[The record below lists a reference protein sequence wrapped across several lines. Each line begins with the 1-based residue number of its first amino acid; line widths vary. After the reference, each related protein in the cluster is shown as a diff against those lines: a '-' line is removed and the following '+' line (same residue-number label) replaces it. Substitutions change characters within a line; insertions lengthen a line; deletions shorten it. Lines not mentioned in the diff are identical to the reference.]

1 MSCVFCGI
9 VAGEIP
15 SDRVAEGDDY
25 VAFRDLA
32 PAAPTHV
39 LIIPK
44 RHIAGI
50 AATEPEDT
58 DLLGRMLLA
67 ATEIARQEG
76 ISESGYRVV
85 INEGA
90 DGGQTVGHLH
100 IHVMGGRGMS
110 WPPG

>member
-9 VAGEIP
+9 VSGEIP
-15 SDRVAEGDDY
+15 SERVAEGDDY
-25 VAFRDLA
+25 LAFRDVV

-44 RHIAGI
+44 RHVDGI
-50 AATEPEDT
+50 ATTDPKDA
-58 DLLGRMLLA
+58 DLLGRMLLVA
-67 ATEIARQEG
+67 SEIARQEG
-76 ISESGYRVV
+76 IDENGYRVV

-90 DGGQTVGHLH
+90 DGGQTVEHLH
-100 IHVMGGRGMS
+100 IHVLGGRGMG

>member
-50 AATEPEDT
+50 AAAEPEDT

>member
-1 MSCVFCGI
+1 MSCIFCGI
-9 VAGEIP
+9 VSGQIP

-25 VAFRDLA
+25 LAFRDVA

-39 LIIPK
+39 LIIPR
-44 RHIAGI
+44 RHITGI
-50 AATEPEDT
+50 AATEPEDA

-67 ATEIARQEG
+67 ATEIARQER
-76 ISESGYRVV
+76 IDASGYRVV

-90 DGGQTVGHLH
+90 EGGQTVEHLH
-100 IHVMGGRGMS
+100 IHVMGGREMS